1 MLEQV
6 TEPLLDAPRSAMDW
20 LRRRLRTSEAWFIGL
35 SVLVGILAGL
45 LTLLQGDIAR
55 AIQAWCYRL
64 PPDLRLSAA
73 DHVGFPAV
81 LALPLGGLLLGL
93 FGLLVRARRRPLL
106 DAVEANA
113 LHGGRMSMRD
123 NLIVSGQTILSNGF
137 GASVGLEAAYAQMGA
152 GAGSQL
158 GRILR
163 LRRNDMR
170 TLVGAGAGA
179 AIGAA
184 FGAPLTGA
192 FYAFEIVIGAYAPSA
207 LAPVAAA
214 VLSAVFVAQWMD
226 APIYALVTPPGP
238 ELQPRDYLVY
248 AVLGLV
254 CAGVAIA
261 IMHLVAAM
269 ERLVGRIRLPAW
281 LRPAIGGLLL
291 VPLAVATPQVLS
303 AGHGA
308 LHFDITADT
317 TIGFIALVFVL
328 KSTASIVSLGFGF
341 RGGLFFASLFLGSLL
356 GTLFAEST
364 NAMLGFSL
372 VNGTDASLVGMAALA
387 AAIVG
392 APMTMAMLALE
403 ATHDFILASA
413 VMAAV
418 LVANTLVRQVFGYSF
433 STWRLHLRGGT
444 IKSARDV
451 GWTKTLS
458 AGKMMRKGMKSI
470 AANATVAEFRRQ
482 FPLGSGTRVV
492 LHDDN
497 GRYAGIVPI
506 ASAYTDA
513 AKPDEAVDALAQM
526 RDRALRASDDIG
538 VVMKAFDAAQTDEL
552 VVVDARGDAIGLLSE
567 AFVRKRYAEE
577 LEKKQR
583 EMFGERTEDGE

>member
-6 TEPLLDAPRSAMDW
+6 TEPLFDAPRSAMDW
-20 LRRRLRTSEAWFIGL
+20 LRRRLRASELWFIGL
-35 SVLVGILAGL
+35 ALVVGIVAAL
-45 LTLLQGDIAR
+45 LTVLQGDIAR

-64 PPDLRLSAA
+64 PSDLRLSAA
-73 DHVGFPAV
+73 PQLGLPA
-81 LALPLGGLLLGL
+81 LLMLPLGGLLLGL
-93 FGLLVRARRRPLL
+93 FGLLVRAQRRPLV

-152 GAGSQL
+152 GAGSKL
-158 GRILR
+158 GRVLR
-163 LRRNDMR
+163 LRRNDVR

-179 AIGAA
+179 AIAAA

-192 FYAFEIVIGAYAPSA
+192 FYAFEIVIGAYSPSA

-214 VLSAVFVAQWMD
+214 VLSATFIAQWME
-226 APIYALVTPPGP
+226 APIYALATPPGP
-238 ELQPRDYLVY
+238 ELLPRDYLVY
-248 AVLGLV
+248 AVLGLA

-261 IMHLVAAM
+261 IMHTVAAM
-269 ERLVGRIRLPAW
+269 ERLIGRTRLPGW
-281 LRPAIGGLLL
+281 SRPAIGGLLL
-291 VPLAVATPQVLS
+291 VPLAIASPQVLS

-308 LHFDITADT
+308 LHFDLTADT
-317 TIGFIALVFVL
+317 TLGFIALVFVL
-328 KSTASIVSLGFGF
+328 KSAASVISLGFGF

-356 GTLFAEST
+356 GTLYSESA
-364 NAMLGFSL
+364 NALLGFSL
-372 VNGTDASLVGMAALA
+372 VNNTDASLVGMAALA

-403 ATHDFILASA
+403 ATHDFILAGA

-418 LVANTLVRQVFGYSF
+418 LVANTLVRQAFGYSF
-433 STWRLHLRGGT
+433 STWRLHLRGET

-451 GWTKTLS
+451 GWIRTLS
-458 AGKMMRKGMKSI
+458 AGEMMRKGMKSI
-470 AANATVAEFRRQ
+470 AAAASVAEFRAQ

-492 LHDDN
+492 LHDDA

-506 ASAYTDA
+506 AAAYADGAKADA
-513 AKPDEAVDALAQM
+513 AVQSLAQM
-526 RDRALRASDDIG
+526 QDHALRASDDIG
-538 VVMKAFDAAQTDEL
+538 KVMKAFDATQTDEL
-552 VVVDARGDAIGLLSE
+552 AVVDAGGNAIGLLSE

-583 EMFGERTEDGE
+583 EMFGERGEEGE